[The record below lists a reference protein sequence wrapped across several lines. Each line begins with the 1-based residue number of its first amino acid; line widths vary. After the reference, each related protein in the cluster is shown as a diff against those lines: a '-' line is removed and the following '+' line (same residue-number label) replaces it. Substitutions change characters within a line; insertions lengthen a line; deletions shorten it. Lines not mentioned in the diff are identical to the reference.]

1 MEGVRSL
8 NNISSIW
15 GTKVVFLDLL
25 PYHPLEIQPKI
36 PGPVNVSKSCV
47 MVGFVGGT
55 MSIYIYSIFAYFL
68 YIYLYVYIR
77 IYIYTYI
84 YVYIFIW
91 WVPFRNESMQQNL
104 IICPAHC
111 FWLPGRVWPAVGDLR
126 NRTPGKGNGWNPKFM
141 EVWKMNFFFNWG
153 WF

>member
-1 MEGVRSL
+1 MWILDLGSLNMEGLRSL

-47 MVGFVGGT
+47 MVGFVGA
-55 MSIYIYSIFAYFL
+55 SCLYIYLNSIFAYFL
-68 YIYLYVYIR
+68 FIYIR
-77 IYIYTYI
+77 I
-84 YVYIFIW
+84 YIFIW

-126 NRTPGKGNGWNPKFM
+126 NWTPWKGNGWNPKFM
-141 EVWKMNFFFNWG
+141 EVWKMNFFFSWG